1 MKQLFTIISFY
12 LISLGLTSQVKITL
26 ETAQTTGGTQTACQT
41 ISLLPGFSFKATS
54 TSGGLTLRVNPS
66 TCDPYAGQASS
77 VSASQNYIQTKTYI
91 ADDGSR
97 YMETIQ
103 YFDGLGRPV
112 QTVQRGV
119 TPQAADL
126 VTYQEYDPFGRED
139 RSWLPAVA
147 AGNNG
152 AYMPLANYKASAMAT
167 YRSTTYNT
175 AFDSVAYSRP
185 IYEASPLSRVLEQY
199 APGADWH
206 KNGKGVKTHYKTNI
220 AGNAT
225 LNCILY
231 IAGGTNQS
239 PTLTKNGNYATG
251 QLYVTEVKDEDG
263 HASYEFKD
271 KLGQIVLTR
280 QMEGSTAH
288 DTYYVYN
295 DFGNLCF
302 VLPPR
307 INDEGIAQAKLDQ
320 LGYQY
325 KYDDRNRCIWKR
337 LPGCEPIY
345 YVYDKA
351 DRLIFTQEGEQRA
364 KQPTPEWTFNKYDTF
379 GRLVISGIYPS
390 SASHASLITKCKDIV
405 VTEKID
411 PNKYYG
417 YTWNILPE
425 VVYTGSMIINYYDAY
440 DAFPNNTQINYR
452 ELLKY
457 TEKSGY
463 GQRYIDNGLLLNTPK
478 GQLTATRA
486 RSLMP
491 DGSMEVGTVS
501 MLYYDNRGRLIQTKS
516 ANHLGGVDEEYIAY
530 NFTGQPTKKMHV
542 HTKDANGGGKQTEV
556 YTYTYDH
563 AGRLLTTTHQ
573 LTDGTTARP
582 QVTLADNTYDEL
594 GRLKSNQ
601 KGGLA
606 SSKTT
611 YGYNIRSWTKSI
623 TSPLFSQTLYYND
636 KVTAHSYSDYESA
649 YNGNISGME
658 WQLQGESKR
667 SYRFKYDNLSRLLH
681 AAYNG
686 VTSGGMYNTSYIYDK
701 HGNITGLNR
710 IGKTSAVNYAL
721 VDNMTLTYAGNQMIH
736 VADGVKNFAY
746 APSADFK
753 DVPNAPGVVEYTYNK
768 NGAMN
773 KDLNKGITEIQ
784 YNSLNLPR
792 AIEIANP
799 SVKGRIKYTY
809 SAAGVKLRTV
819 HETDMNVQ
827 NATVMAV
834 APFSPETTT
843 TETTDYVG
851 NVIYKNNVLNRIL
864 VDGGYIEGGVYHY
877 YMTDHLGNNRVVVN
891 ASGTVTQRNHY
902 YPFGTAFAENTVD
915 EQKKQPYKYN
925 GKELDQ
931 MHGLNLYDYSARYYE
946 SAVGRFTTVD
956 PLAEKYY
963 SWSPYAYVMNNPL
976 KYTDPTGMY
985 VSEESVGAWVNAAF
999 RTYILLE
1006 IYQRNN
1012 TNGQYDQAISYL
1024 QLTSSNLE
1032 KIWNSGNRY
1041 EITQLELG
1049 SIGGFSYDKERNIF
1063 KIEYLGGFDD
1073 DNLYHEI
1080 THGGQYENGTL
1091 GFMYVQ
1097 DSNGKIRAVPF
1108 TGVNSEIEAYRVSHV
1123 YAKITSNKNIE
1134 DINTNYVRS
1143 IQVNGNDLYPVNMNA
1158 SLGHYL
1164 DGESQYWTIRL
1175 GLSPIGSDKTQSI
1188 VVGEHP
1194 NDFVKLNQLP
1204 FMKWNK

>member
-77 VSASQNYIQTKTYI
+77 VSTSQNYIQTKTYTT
-91 ADDGSR
+91 DDGSR
-97 YMETIQ
+97 YMEAIQ

-112 QTVQRGV
+112 QTVQRAI
-119 TPQAADL
+119 TPLAADL
-126 VTYQEYDPFGRED
+126 VTYQEYDSFGRED

-152 AYMPLANYKASAMAT
+152 AYMPLANYKTSAMAT

-175 AFDSVAYSRP
+175 ASDSVAYSRP
-185 IYEASPLSRVLEQY
+185 VYEASPLNRVLEQY

-206 KNGKGVKTHYKTNI
+206 KNGKGVKTDYKTNI

-307 INDEGIAQAKLDQ
+307 INDEGITQAKLDQ

-351 DRLIFTQEGEQRA
+351 DRLTFTQDGEQRIKGQWLFSIPDA
-364 KQPTPEWTFNKYDTF
+364 L
-379 GRLVISGIYPS
+379 GRTVLTGI
-390 SASHASLITKCKDIV
+390 CKDTISVYNKV
-405 VTEKID
+405 VK
-411 PNKYYG
+411 G
-417 YTWNILPE
+417 
-425 VVYTGSMIINYYDAY
+425 VYSNTGSYKAYNIQVDGVTKTFTNAPSILSANYYDNYEFMNQGPSNYAY
-440 DAFPNNTQINYR
+440 LI
-452 ELLKY
+452 Y
-457 TEKSGY
+457 TDRADYGKRYGTDQEPWKSK
-463 GQRYIDNGLLLNTPK
+463 GLLT
-478 GQLTATRA
+478 
-486 RSLMP
+486 
-491 DGSMEVGTVS
+491 GTVTLLEGAGLDNTYLYS
-501 MLYYDNRGRLIQTKS
+501 TMYYDYRSRLIQTKYTH
-516 ANHLGGVDEEYIAY
+516 HLNGIASEYFSY
-530 NFTGQPTKKMHV
+530 NFTGQPLKHWLMIDVPNKER
-542 HTKDANGGGKQTEV
+542 QTEV

-563 AGRLLTTTHQ
+563 AGRLLKTTHQ
-573 LTDGTTARP
+573 LNGATA
-582 QVTLADNTYDEL
+582 VTLADNTYDEL

-623 TSPLFSQTLYYND
+623 ASPLFSQTLYYND

-686 VTSGGMYNTSYIYDK
+686 VTSGGMYNTSYSYDK

-710 IGKTSAVNYAL
+710 VGRTSAVNYAL

-746 APSADFK
+746 AESSDFK
-753 DVPNAPGVVEYTYNK
+753 DTVSPAGTIEYTYNK

-799 SVKGRIKYTY
+799 SVKGCIKYTY

-834 APFSPETTT
+834 APFSTETTT

-891 ASGTVTQRNHY
+891 ASGTVIQKNHY

-946 SAVGRFTTVD
+946 SAVGRFTSVD
-956 PLAEKYY
+956 PLAELHYDN
-963 SWSPYAYVMNNPL
+963 SPYAYVLNNPI
-976 KYTDPTGMY
+976 KYIDPFGMDTIY
-985 VSEESVGAWVNAAF
+985 AYKDGTEFDRVKAPGDHVTIYGPSEDAVVEGQTNPVQSYYSNILSGMAAGATSAGAVNSYRQYTQYNQALNIW
-999 RTYILLE
+999 R
-1006 IYQRNN
+1006 
-1012 TNGQYDQAISYL
+1012 GQ
-1024 QLTSSNLE
+1024 
-1032 KIWNSGNRY
+1032 
-1041 EITQLELG
+1041 
-1049 SIGGFSYDKERNIF
+1049 
-1063 KIEYLGGFDD
+1063 
-1073 DNLYHEI
+1073 
-1080 THGGQYENGTL
+1080 
-1091 GFMYVQ
+1091 
-1097 DSNGKIRAVPF
+1097 NGKIYQGLKGKGPNGYTGSRALAKAKANRIGYASNVLTALGIFITYKQYKYDMAQNPGPNLKHHLQTQHTQDQLF
-1108 TGVNSEIEAYRVSHV
+1108 NFSGFWGLYGSALSFGYNSGYLIEGMTGQ
-1123 YAKITSNKNIE
+1123 NIQF
-1134 DINTNYVRS
+1134 NPYT
-1143 IQVNGNDLYPVNMNA
+1143 
-1158 SLGHYL
+1158 
-1164 DGESQYWTIRL
+1164 
-1175 GLSPIGSDKTQSI
+1175 
-1188 VVGEHP
+1188 
-1194 NDFVKLNQLP
+1194 NDFTPIEETLTEFDNLG
-1204 FMKWNK
+1204 FDMY

>member
-1 MKQLFTIISFY
+1 MKQLFTIISFF

-77 VSASQNYIQTKTYI
+77 VSASQNYIQTKTYT

-97 YMETIQ
+97 YMEALQ

-112 QTVQRGV
+112 QTVQRGG

-147 AGNNG
+147 TGNNG

-175 AFDSVAYSRP
+175 ASDSVAYSRP
-185 IYEASPLSRVLEQY
+185 VYEASPLNRVLEQY

-206 KNGKGVKTHYKTNI
+206 KNGKGVKTEYLTNGTG
-220 AGNAT
+220 ADDNGALSCRKYSVVGSELT
-225 LNCILY
+225 TKLTY
-231 IAGGTNQS
+231 SGGVYD
-239 PTLTKNGNYATG
+239 PA
-251 QLYVTEVKDEDG
+251 QLYVTRTTDENG
-263 HASYEFKD
+263 NKVYEFKD
-271 KLGQIVLTR
+271 KLGQILLTR
-280 QMEGSTAH
+280 SINVLADKTIQHLNTL
-288 DTYYVYN
+288 YVYD
-295 DFGNLCF
+295 DFGNLCY
-302 VLPPR
+302 VIPP
-307 INDEGIAQAKLDQ
+307 EGFDKIKDYSDNSTEMKQYAYL
-320 LGYQY
+320 Y
-325 KYDDRNRCIWKR
+325 KYDSRNRCILKR

-351 DRLIFTQEGEQRA
+351 DRLIFTQDGEQRA
-364 KQPTPEWTFNKYDTF
+364 KQPTPEWIFNKYDAF
-379 GRLVISGIYPS
+379 GRLVISGIYRT
-390 SASHASLITKCKDIV
+390 ASTHEAMRTTYSTMLF
-405 VTEKID
+405 TET
-411 PNKYYG
+411 PGSGNFG
-417 YTWNILPE
+417 YSWTTLANIPVDDVLL
-425 VVYTGSMIINYYDAY
+425 INYYDDYEAMLKTNSY
-440 DAFPNNTQINYR
+440 YKTNLDYNT
-452 ELLKY
+452 E
-457 TEKSGY
+457 SGY
-463 GQRYIDNGLLLNTPK
+463 GIRHSSAK
-478 GQLTATRA
+478 G
-486 RSLMP
+486 SL
-491 DGSMEVGTVS
+491 VGTRVKLMGS
-501 MLYYDNRGRLIQTKS
+501 DGKSNNTLEGQIATAMYYDTRGRLIQTKS
-516 ANHLGGVDEEYIAY
+516 TNHLGGLEKEYIAY
-530 NFTGQPTKKMHV
+530 NFTGQPTKKKHV
-542 HTKDANGGGKQTEV
+542 HSATGKNTQTEV

-573 LTDGTTARP
+573 LTDGTTARQ

-594 GRLKSNQ
+594 GRLKYNQ

-623 TSPLFSQTLYYND
+623 ASPLFSQTLYYND
-636 KVTAHSYSDYESA
+636 KVTAHTYSDYESA

-658 WQLQGESKR
+658 WHLQGESKR

-686 VTSGGMYNTSYIYDK
+686 VTSGGMYNTSYSYDK
-701 HGNITGLNR
+701 HGNI
-710 IGKTSAVNYAL
+710 
-721 VDNMTLTYAGNQMIH
+721 MTLVRRGKNSAAADNNVTVDQLTLRYNGNQMVNVLDNIE
-736 VADGVKNFAY
+736 NFAY

-753 DVPNAPGVVEYTYNK
+753 DVPNALGVVEYTYNK

-809 SAAGVKLRTV
+809 SVAGVKLRTV

-834 APFSPETTT
+834 APFSTETTT

-963 SWSPYAYVMNNPL
+963 SWSPYAYVGNNPIIR
-976 KYTDPTGMY
+976 TDPTGMD
-985 VSEESVGAWVNAAF
+985 W
-999 RTYILLE
+999 
-1006 IYQRNN
+1006 
-1012 TNGQYDQAISYL
+1012 YL
-1024 QLTSSNLE
+1024 NQST
-1032 KIWNSGNRY
+1032 G
-1041 EITQLELG
+1041 EL
-1049 SIGGFSYDKERNIF
+1049 Y
-1063 KIEYLGGFDD
+1063 Y
-1073 DNLYHEI
+1073 
-1080 THGGQYENGTL
+1080 
-1091 GFMYVQ
+1091 
-1097 DSNGKIRAVPF
+1097 
-1108 TGVNSEIEAYRVSHV
+1108 
-1123 YAKITSNKNIE
+1123 NKNITDATTKYNDTE
-1134 DINTNYVRS
+1134 YTRIG
-1143 IQVNGNDLYPVNMNA
+1143 GNDMMGSMKDISEKAYGFDESAELASNNNYAINPIEQIKSEVSREQSYKTGPNNVTITTGEIEIVNEKYGIFPATANKQVVT
-1158 SLGHYL
+1158 G
-1164 DGESQYWTIRL
+1164 T
-1175 GLSPIGSDKTQSI
+1175 KTLHSEKYG
-1188 VVGEHP
+1188 VL
-1194 NDFVKLNQLP
+1194 DFVDTMVTGGKKTNRIERNTYTYKKSETGDKISSGVGIIYGALETVTTGKHDYRNTTVYKNWKSYGNGRML
-1204 FMKWNK
+1204 KYKR